1 MSASAAVRAKAAKIV
16 ADVAERGRSLDAA
29 FTGESGATKQERGL
43 LRSLSYDSIRW
54 YIRLDAL
61 LARLLSRPNQSLEP
75 EIRALAIVGLCQLIY
90 TDIPAHAA
98 VAETVAA
105 TRFLKQPRASGFINA
120 ILRRCQREQAQ
131 LLPQIDRDL
140 AVRTAHPRWIVE
152 KLRKD
157 WGDRA
162 NDILDAN
169 NQRPPFWIRVNRLR
183 VTPANYREQLQA
195 RQIGVTA
202 SLFDDTALLLDRA
215 MDVSELPG
223 FDAGLVSVQDAAAQ
237 LAGHLL
243 DPQPGERILD
253 ACAAPGG
260 KTGHLLELV
269 LGRMPECRERAGQDA
284 RMQRAHGCAG
294 AAMDAQDRP
303 PELAALT
310 AVDVSPERLT
320 RVTQNLQR
328 LFAKPEVAPDVA
340 QLRAADAAD
349 PASWWDGKPFDRI
362 LLDVPCSATGVI
374 RRHPDIKLLRR
385 SDDIAAL
392 VARQSQL
399 LRSSWPLLRPGG
411 RLLYASCSAL
421 QAETTAVIEE
431 FLRNEPGARDIT
443 GERLKALPTF
453 GQAAPGE
460 GTRVGVGGLRIA
472 AGSAGMDGF
481 YYALLKKPC

>member
-1 MSASAAVRAKAAKIV
+1 MSASAEVRARVAKVV
-16 ADVAERGRSLDAA
+16 AEVLERGRSLDAVLSA
-29 FTGESGATKQERGL
+29 ESTSNKQERGL

-54 YIRLDAL
+54 YVRLDSL
-61 LARLLSRPNQSLEP
+61 LERLLSRPNQALEP

-105 TRFLKQPRASGFINA
+105 TRVLNQPRASGLVNA

-131 LLPQIDRDL
+131 LLPKIDRDL
-140 AVRTAHPRWIVE
+140 AVRTAHPRWLVE

-169 NQRPPFWIRVNRLR
+169 NQRPPFWVRVNRAR

-195 RQIGVTA
+195 KQIGVLA
-202 SLFDDTALLLDRA
+202 SAFDDTALLLDHA
-215 MDVSELPG
+215 MDVGDLPG
-223 FDAGLVSVQDAAAQ
+223 FDEGLVSVQDAAAQ
-237 LAGHLL
+237 FAGHLL
-243 DPQPGERILD
+243 DPQAGERILD

-260 KTGHLLELV
+260 KTGHLLEL
-269 LGRMPECRERAGQDA
+269 A
-284 RMQRAHGCAG
+284 
-294 AAMDAQDRP
+294 

-320 RVTQNLQR
+320 RVSQNLQR
-328 LFAKPEVAPDVA
+328 LRTTAQVVAG
-340 QLRAADAAD
+340 DASE
-349 PASWWDGKPFDRI
+349 PATWWDGEPFNRI

-392 VARQSQL
+392 AARQSQL
-399 LRSSWPLLRPGG
+399 LRASWPLLQPGG

-421 QAETTAVIEE
+421 QAETTAVIAE
-431 FLRNEPGARDIT
+431 FLRDEPSARDAT
-443 GERLKALPTF
+443 GERLLALP
-453 GQAAPGE
+453 PIGE
-460 GTRVGVGGLRIA
+460 GTCVGTHGLRIA

-481 YYALLKKPC
+481 YYALLEKPRDPSAVLPASTNMNSSPNLG

>member
-1 MSASAAVRAKAAKIV
+1 MSTSAAVRARAASIV
-16 ADVAERGRSLDAA
+16 AEVVENGRSLDAVLSA
-29 FTGESGATKQERGL
+29 ESTSNKQERGL

-54 YIRLDAL
+54 YVRLDAL
-61 LARLLSRPNQSLEP
+61 LTRLLARPNQTIEP

-105 TRFLKQPRASGFINA
+105 TRVLKQPRASGLVNA

-131 LLPQIDRDL
+131 LLPKIDVDL
-140 AVRTAHPRWIVE
+140 AVRTAHPRWLVE

-162 NDILDAN
+162 NDILEAN
-169 NQRPPFWIRVNRLR
+169 NQRPPFWIRVNRAR
-183 VTPANYREQLQA
+183 VTAANYRDQLQEK
-195 RQIGVTA
+195 QIGVLA
-202 SLFDDTALLLDRA
+202 SAFDDTALLLDRA
-215 MDVSELPG
+215 MDVSDLPG
-223 FDAGLVSVQDAAAQ
+223 FDNGWVSVQDGAAQ

-260 KTGHLLELV
+260 KTGHLLEL
-269 LGRMPECRERAGQDA
+269 A
-284 RMQRAHGCAG
+284 
-294 AAMDAQDRP
+294 
-303 PELAALT
+303 PELAGLT

-320 RVTQNLQR
+320 RVSQNLQR
-328 LFAKPEVAPDVA
+328 LGMSA
-340 QLRAADAAD
+340 QVVAADAAE
-349 PASWWDGKPFDRI
+349 PSSWWDGKPFDRI

-385 SDDIAAL
+385 SDDIAPLA
-392 VARQSQL
+392 ARQSQL
-399 LRSSWPLLRPGG
+399 LRALWPLLQPGG

-421 QAETTAVIEE
+421 QAETTAVVAD
-431 FLRNEPGARDIT
+431 FLRDEPTARDVT
-443 GERLKALPTF
+443 GERLQALP
-453 GQAAPGE
+453 PIGE
-460 GTRVGVGGLRIA
+460 GTRVGAHGLRIA

-481 YYALLKKPC
+481 YYALLEKPRDPSAVLPASTNMNSNLG

>member
-1 MSASAAVRAKAAKIV
+1 MVRAGAAKIV
-16 ADVAERGRSLDAA
+16 AEVVEHGRSLDAA
-29 FTGESGATKQERGL
+29 FSGANTATKQERGL

-61 LARLLSRPNQSLEP
+61 LARLLTRPNQPLEP

-90 TDIPAHAA
+90 TDIPEHAA
-98 VAETVAA
+98 VGETVAA

-120 ILRRCQREQAQ
+120 ILRRCQREHAQ

-140 AVRTAHPRWIVE
+140 AVRTSHPRWLVE

-162 NDILDAN
+162 GDILDAN

-195 RQIGVTA
+195 SQIGVLA
-202 SLFDDTALLLDRA
+202 SMFDDTALLLERA

-223 FDAGLVSVQDAAAQ
+223 FEAGLVSVQDAAAQ

-260 KTGHLLELV
+260 KTGHLLEL
-269 LGRMPECRERAGQDA
+269 Q
-284 RMQRAHGCAG
+284 
-294 AAMDAQDRP
+294 

-328 LFAKPEVAPDVA
+328 LFTGSKA
-340 QLRAADAAD
+340 QVLAADAAE
-349 PASWWDGKPFDRI
+349 PASWWDGKPFNRI

-385 SDDIAAL
+385 SDDIGAL
-392 VARQSQL
+392 AARQSQL
-399 LRSSWPLLRPGG
+399 LRNSWGLLQPGG

-421 QAETTAVIEE
+421 QAETTAVIAE
-431 FLRNEPGARDIT
+431 FLRTEPGARDIT
-443 GERLKALPTF
+443 GDRLQALP
-453 GQAAPGE
+453 GLAQVLDE
-460 GTRVGVGGLRIA
+460 GTRAASGGLRIA

-481 YYALLKKPC
+481 YYALLDKPC

>member
-1 MSASAAVRAKAAKIV
+1 MSSSAEVRAKAARIV

-29 FTGESGATKQERGL
+29 LANESATTRQERGL

-61 LARLLSRPNQSLEP
+61 LGRLLSRPNQSLEP

-90 TDIPAHAA
+90 TEIPEHAA

-105 TRFLKQPRASGFINA
+105 TRLLKQPRAAGFINA
-120 ILRRCQREQAQ
+120 ILRRCQRERTQ

-140 AVRTAHPRWIVE
+140 AIRTAHPRWLVE
-152 KLRKD
+152 QLRKD
-157 WGDRA
+157 WGTRA
-162 NDILDAN
+162 DAILDAN
-169 NQRPPFWIRVNRLR
+169 NRRPPFWIRVNRLR
-183 VTPANYREQLQA
+183 VAPANYREQLQA
-195 RQIGVTA
+195 RQIGVAA
-202 SLFDDTALLLDRA
+202 SMFEDTALLLDRA

-243 DPQPGERILD
+243 DPQPGEHILD

-260 KTGHLLELV
+260 KTGHLLEL
-269 LGRMPECRERAGQDA
+269 A
-284 RMQRAHGCAG
+284 
-294 AAMDAQDRP
+294 

-310 AVDVSPERLT
+310 AIDVSAERLT

-328 LFAKPEVAPDVA
+328 LFSGSEIRTQV
-340 QLRAADAAD
+340 RAADAAE
-349 PASWWDGKPFDRI
+349 PAGWWDGNPFHRI

-385 SDDIAAL
+385 SDDIASLA
-392 VARQSQL
+392 ARQLQL
-399 LRSSWPLLRPGG
+399 LRTSWPLLRPGG

-421 QAETTAVIEE
+421 QAETTAVVEE
-431 FLRNEPGARDIT
+431 FLRNEPSVRDVT
-443 GERLKALPTF
+443 AERLQALP
-453 GQAAPGE
+453 AVAEALGE
-460 GTRVGVGGLRIA
+460 GTHVGAGGLRIA

-481 YYALLKKPC
+481 YYALLEKSR